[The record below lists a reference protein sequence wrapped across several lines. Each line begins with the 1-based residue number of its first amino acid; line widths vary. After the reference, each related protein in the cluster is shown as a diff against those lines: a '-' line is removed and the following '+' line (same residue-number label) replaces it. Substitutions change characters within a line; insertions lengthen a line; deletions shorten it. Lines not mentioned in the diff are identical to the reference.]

1 MVDPDFSKFQYEALL
16 QLLRTTDT
24 LWNSSRLLFARW
36 DISPAQF
43 NVLNLLSDEVRG
55 LTQSQ
60 LGKALLTH
68 RSNVTGLVGRLEKR
82 SLVKRSAD
90 MGDQRAWRVV
100 LTSDGRKL
108 LRSVLPIYDEA
119 ARRVWAGFPSTKR
132 KRYWASCSSWSV
144 TRRRQLSSR
153 RLKPQL
159 YEIAP

>member
-1 MVDPDFSKFQYEALL
+1 MVDPDFSKLQYEALL

-82 SLVKRSAD
+82 SLVKRSVD
-90 MGDQRAWRVV
+90 LGDQRAWRVV

-108 LRSVLPIYDEA
+108 LRSVLPIYYEA
-119 ARRVWAGFPSTKR
+119 ARRVGGGISEHQTEAVLGILQQLERNAQGAVVIQKTQ
-132 KRYWASCSSWSV
+132 ASIV
-144 TRRRQLSSR
+144 
-153 RLKPQL
+153 
-159 YEIAP
+159 

>member
-1 MVDPDFSKFQYEALL
+1 MVDPDFSKLQYEALL

-108 LRSVLPIYDEA
+108 LRSVLPSYYEA
-119 ARRVWAGFPSTKR
+119 ARRVWAGISEHQTGVVLGTLQQLERNAQEAVVVQKTQ
-132 KRYWASCSSWSV
+132 ASIV
-144 TRRRQLSSR
+144 
-153 RLKPQL
+153 
-159 YEIAP
+159 